1 MLAEATAISRQLIL
15 HLKYNAINPL
25 VVNCIIEKP
34 ASRKGQRM
42 PKSRRLPAALGF
54 ALLSAFILSAL
65 LAPSGA
71 GAVTSQFSTIEATG
85 IGAIAIP
92 GLENAPTT
100 VAANTS
106 AQSPPNHLLVFSLT
120 FTAVAALFW
129 AAVRWEHQLETTIS
143 DAVPLV
149 EISPDVASDSR
160 DDESL
165 WAQWEDELSPLG
177 TARDID
183 LFEAALIDEENA
195 AWLPV
200 S

>member
-1 MLAEATAISRQLIL
+1 
-15 HLKYNAINPL
+15 
-25 VVNCIIEKP
+25 
-34 ASRKGQRM
+34 M